1 MTAELDI
8 CRTELISIANRIVR
22 ESGNLEDFDAAS
34 WVDQWLKEPLPAIGT
49 TPYEYLL
56 AGNSCDFLI
65 RLLLQ
70 AQSGSYG

>member
-1 MTAELDI
+1 MTAEFDI
-8 CRTELISIANRIVR
+8 CRTELISVAYRIVR
-22 ESGNLEDFDAAS
+22 ESGNPDEFDAAS

-56 AGNSCDFLI
+56 AGNSCDFLV

-70 AQSGSYG
+70 AQSGSFG

>member
-1 MTAELDI
+1 MTAELDT
-8 CRTELISIANRIVR
+8 CRTELISVANRIVG
-22 ESGNLEDFDAAS
+22 ESGNPSDFDAAS